1 MLKNPAVSLL
11 IVVRDEKEYIEKSL
25 NSLLSQTY
33 PKNLTEILLID
44 GMSTDGTREWLQD
57 KVEELKNKRVN
68 IKLFDNPGKIL
79 ATGWNIGI
87 RNASGDIVCRIDAHS
102 EICSDYVEKGVK
114 TLLEMKNEKVICV
127 GGILEHIGD
136 GIRGEAIANLLSSSF
151 AVGNSPFRTDSN
163 FRPKFSSPKFTD
175 TAVYGLYWEKVFE
188 EIGYF
193 DELTKLPK
201 RKIMRRIMEIC
212 LGQFQRQHIADF
224 SFLMIDIDHFKKIN
238 DTWGHQ
244 AGDQV
249 LAELAELMSASKR
262 REDEIGRYGG
272 EEFYAV
278 CIGSRA
284 SGIDFARRL
293 RRVIEEHDFRYKGEK
308 IGLTVSVG
316 IAAASELK
324 EQKISELV
332 SLADQRLYQAKKRG
346 RNQVVGGEQ

>member
-1 MLKNPAVSLL
+1 MALP
-11 IVVRDEKEYIEKSL
+11 D
-25 NSLLSQTY
+25 
-33 PKNLTEILLID
+33 
-44 GMSTDGTREWLQD
+44 
-57 KVEELKNKRVN
+57 
-68 IKLFDNPGKIL
+68 GKIHWLKDL
-79 ATGWNIGI
+79 ARLETHDRDGI
-87 RNASGDIVCRIDAHS
+87 FLSLGCLTDVSKEMEQKD
-102 EICSDYVEKGVK
+102 
-114 TLLEMKNEKVICV
+114 LLEK
-127 GGILEHIGD
+127 
-136 GIRGEAIANLLSSSF
+136 
-151 AVGNSPFRTDSN
+151 
-163 FRPKFSSPKFTD
+163 
-175 TAVYGLYWEKVFE
+175 
-188 EIGYF
+188 IGYF